1 MEVRVTIR
9 GWAMVLTFAGLV
21 ATAGPTSAESN
32 APATFD
38 PSSVSRTITDCD
50 RRAGHPDDPNH
61 VGPGVASAAM
71 DVAAAIEAC
80 RGDLVADPSNPRLQY
95 QLARALTYGGHVT
108 DALPLLEDGA
118 RRGYPQTLFVLGY
131 LYLTGAYD
139 VKKDACRAGE
149 LIRAS
154 AIAGRLA
161 GQVGFPYYSRDGAF
175 AGCAVKQDPAEMIGF
190 LEAALASKPDYY
202 PQLLARELLR
212 SLSERPRVTRPA
224 SARSAG
230 SPAAPRSR

>member
-1 MEVRVTIR
+1 MLPT
-9 GWAMVLTFAGLV
+9 LAGLTLT
-21 ATAGPTSAESN
+21 ATMLAAGPAGAESN

-38 PSSVSRTITDCD
+38 PASVSRTVTDCD

-71 DVAAAIEAC
+71 DVAAAVEAC
-80 RGDLVADPSNPRLQY
+80 RRDLAADPANPRLQY
-95 QLARALTYGGHVT
+95 QLARALTYGGRVT

-161 GQVGFPYYSRDGAF
+161 GQVGFPHFQRDGAF
-175 AGCAVKQDPAEMIGF
+175 AGCAVKQDRDEMIGF

-202 PQLLARELLR
+202 PQLLAQELLR
-212 SLSERPRVTRPA
+212 ALRERPAVRRRA
-224 SARSAG
+224 AARSAG
-230 SPAAPRSR
+230 